1 MAIRFA
7 SRHFVPI
14 RIALIVAVAF
24 ARLLLPAGYMPGAAV
39 AAEDWGGFVICYGAG
54 NEARPDRGT
63 DPASA
68 HRDCPFGLAH
78 HVALAN
84 PPAEAEIPAPRPAG
98 AATPTAETSGLRS
111 KSRNVGHGARA
122 PPSANDEIQIHIV

>member
-7 SRHFVPI
+7 HRHFVPI

-24 ARLLLPAGYMPGAAV
+24 ARLLLPAGYMPAAAA
-39 AAEDWGGFVICYGAG
+39 AAEDRGGFVICYGAG
-54 NEARPDRGT
+54 DEARPDRGN

-68 HRDCPFGLAH
+68 HRDCPFALAH

-84 PPAEAEIPAPRPAG
+84 PPADAELTAPPSSG
-98 AATPTAETSGLRS
+98 AAVLTAEASTACRKPLTLS
-111 KSRNVGHGARA
+111 HGARA